1 MRNFTSF
8 RKSIVL
14 SIFIALV
21 FYSVAFSQSGNV
33 KMAYNYPADKPVKYL
48 STTKIVQ
55 TLDAMGQVME
65 VNVSA
70 ALGCSIK
77 SKGLVEKMMNLE
89 VSIDSMYQK
98 VDSPQGS
105 AGGVLRDAMGKVFV
119 MSITQEGKETDLSE
133 ADKVLIN
140 IDGSGSTNAAQSFI
154 DFFPDLPSGS
164 VSPGYTWSQT
174 DTIKTK
180 SPNNSMLMAFR
191 SDNKFED
198 FEEINGVRCVRISSV
213 ISGDRL
219 MITQT
224 QGMDITTKGPFTGS
238 SIVYFSPE
246 KGYFVKQT
254 VNTKQTGTIDITS
267 PENMSFPVVIDM
279 TSVNEALSK

>member
-1 MRNFTSF
+1 MRNFSSF

-14 SIFIALV
+14 SILIALV
-21 FYSVAFSQSGNV
+21 IYSVAFSQSGDV

-55 TLDAMGQVME
+55 TMDVMGQVME

-77 SKGLVEKMMNLE
+77 SQGILNKNLNLE
-89 VSIDSMYQK
+89 VIIDSMYQK

-105 AGGVLRDAMGKVFV
+105 AGGVLGDAIGKTFQ
-119 MSITQEGKETDLSE
+119 MSISPEGKETDLSE
-133 ADKVLIN
+133 ADTVLIN

-180 SPNNSMLMAFR
+180 SPNNSMFMAFR

-198 FEEINGVRCVRISSV
+198 YEEINGVKCARISSV

-224 QGMDITTKGPFTGS
+224 QGMDITTKGPFTGT
-238 SIVYFSPE
+238 SIVYFSSA

-279 TSVNEALSK
+279 TSVNEVVK